1 MCHVSA
7 PAAPHLA
14 TSDTNSAILNAEAQH
29 WHKQYSS
36 NSSPS
41 TVFSPSCRWLS
52 INQCAPIQSNETA
65 CGLVRIPTLLV
76 SRNQVDEIFA
86 DENANKTSR

>member
-36 NSSPS
+36 NKQPLHGLLTIVSL
-41 TVFSPSCRWLS
+41 VV
-52 INQCAPIQSNETA
+52 NQSMCTDTI
-65 CGLVRIPTLLV
+65 
-76 SRNQVDEIFA
+76 
-86 DENANKTSR
+86 K